1 MGKFRWWKCSLR
13 HCSVLDENRLK
24 RRKKNSAAAITFFK
38 LTLMSGDSS
47 TTTMGSLG
55 CGSGRTVTVR
65 ILELIT
71 AGGLQRHAQSHGQK
85 QKKSVIFYEPECIL
99 ELSLNFSLGFCEMM
113 RKNQR
118 NVPESIFWHSSHT
131 STLGMYDN
139 IGTPATSAWN
149 KPLWPTNGSL
159 IICMQPD
166 KLSLIKPSE
175 SVHTSRRNRIL
186 IPPSEGLFFF
196 SLQLHK

>member
-85 QKKSVIFYEPECIL
+85 QKKKCYFL
-99 ELSLNFSLGFCEMM
+99 RTG
-113 RKNQR
+113 
-118 NVPESIFWHSSHT
+118 
-131 STLGMYDN
+131 
-139 IGTPATSAWN
+139 
-149 KPLWPTNGSL
+149 
-159 IICMQPD
+159 
-166 KLSLIKPSE
+166 
-175 SVHTSRRNRIL
+175 VHTWVKLEFFLWDSVKWWGKIRGMCRRASFD
-186 IPPSEGLFFF
+186 IPHTRLRSGCMIISAHQRRQHEINLSGQQMTL
-196 SLQLHK
+196 